1 MMTMFR
7 TVRTGGLNVFYHE
20 AGKPGFDHLAE
31 VVDAALQEIGFTAA
45 PAGLAMHGRRGRM
58 PYRSS

>member
-7 TVRTGGLNVFYHE
+7 TVRTGGL
-20 AGKPGFDHLAE
+20 K
-31 VVDAALQEIGFTAA
+31 EIGFTAA

>member
-20 AGKPGFDHLAE
+20 AGEPGFDHLA
-31 VVDAALQEIGFTAA
+31 
-45 PAGLAMHGRRGRM
+45 
-58 PYRSS
+58 